1 MNQINTKNGSTPRL
15 DEVPF
20 ENVKGRSRWLFL
32 LALSIEAA
40 HRGSA
45 SNGASPSYEAL
56 LPFVRAVPAERESLR
71 EFVLSLPP
79 PAQDDLLAQQARA
92 QAEQNQYHWSQLLLQ
107 LRVAGL
113 RRIDDWDI
121 RCIHQL
127 REIFPAC
134 VPRRLQ
140 NVPLYCRI
148 AEPSGEW
155 VVGPC
160 RT

>member
-1 MNQINTKNGSTPRL
+1 MTVLRNGVAQPNEWVRVADDAALPDGAKVIVSL
-15 DEVPF
+15 E
-20 ENVKGRSRWLFL
+20 RWQK
-32 LALSIEAA
+32 
-40 HRGSA
+40 
-45 SNGASPSYEAL
+45 
-56 LPFVRAVPAERESLR
+56 ERESLR

-92 QAEQNQYHWSQLLLQ
+92 QAEQSQYHWSQLLLQ
-107 LRVAGL
+107 MRVAGL
-113 RRIDDWDI
+113 RRIDAWDV

-127 REIFPAC
+127 RELFPAC